1 MEAHWKLDKYTWRQ
15 MNYSPR
21 IGLNQG
27 LWSKSKKTWGIFL
40 LFLVTHNWYHRN
52 KTVVVNLCAVTW
64 CLLSASMNFRRDF
77 IPWQK
82 PLCKVALY
90 LTTTSL
96 TRFDL
101 QILVWGGGDH
111 AISQGKGRREQ
122 GQARPDHARSLKECK
137 MSHEVN
143 TWWGGRLAGWRFRAA
158 YFWGNGLSFI
168 TFTDHL
174 IRERFSLLL
183 SVVDPVTADDKWC
196 ACARTQSPR
205 SPGVAWQ
212 CLGFYCGMNN
222 IERSNLVPLSKLFH
236 LLSRLSEGLTSL
248 WARGYWGSRE
258 L

>member
-15 MNYSPR
+15 MNYSPK
-21 IGLNQG
+21 IGLNLQG

-122 GQARPDHARSLKECK
+122 GQARLDHARSLKECK

-143 TWWGGRLAGWRFRAA
+143 TWWGGEVGRMK
-158 YFWGNGLSFI
+158 I
-168 TFTDHL
+168 
-174 IRERFSLLL
+174 
-183 SVVDPVTADDKWC
+183 
-196 ACARTQSPR
+196 
-205 SPGVAWQ
+205 
-212 CLGFYCGMNN
+212 
-222 IERSNLVPLSKLFH
+222 
-236 LLSRLSEGLTSL
+236 
-248 WARGYWGSRE
+248 
-258 L
+258 